1 MKSLLWSALLLALL
15 LAVAVPLLNA
25 LALAVMLVPA
35 VLLYATL
42 SKPMF
47 AVHMG
52 AVYGIALAIMGPPAL
67 IVGLFF
73 VVPAIV
79 MGHLYR
85 KGAPARKVV
94 TATLLTLLAELMLE
108 LVLLDRLFDMSL
120 LTEIRDLI
128 LQATGDLDA
137 QGLLPAT
144 WGADMTDAFIQ
155 TMIHSIPMTMITVAF
170 LYAVITHAIA
180 RPLLRASGIEVPG
193 LQKAREWMLPRLMVF
208 YYLIVLFADMVV
220 PDQGDS
226 FLTVALL
233 NLVPLMRLAFTIQ
246 AIGFFF
252 YVAHQRGWSRVVPIL
267 LGALVVAF
275 PPLSL
280 IGVFDAAFPIRAAF
294 KKP

>member
-1 MKSLLWSALLLALL
+1 MKSLLWSGLLLALL
-15 LAVAVPLLNA
+15 LAIAVPLLNA
-25 LALAVMLVPA
+25 LALVVMLVPA
-35 VLLYATL
+35 VMLYATL

-47 AVHMG
+47 AIHM
-52 AVYGIALAIMGPPAL
+52 AAALGIALAILGPPAL

-73 VVPAIV
+73 VAPSIV

-85 KGAPARKVV
+85 KGAPARKVI
-94 TATLLTLLAELMLE
+94 TTTLLTLLAELMLE
-108 LVLLDRLFDMSL
+108 LVLLDWLFDMSL

-128 LQATGDLDA
+128 LRVTGDLDA
-137 QGLLPAT
+137 QGLLPAS
-144 WGADMTDAFIQ
+144 WSADMTDVFIQ

-170 LYAVITHAIA
+170 LYAVITHAIV
-180 RPLLRASGIEVPG
+180 RPLLRASGLAVPG
-193 LQKAREWMLPRLMVF
+193 LQKARQWMLPRIMVF
-208 YYLIVLFADMVV
+208 YYVIVLFADMVV
-220 PDQGDS
+220 PAQGDS

-252 YVAHQRGWSRVVPIL
+252 YVAHERGWSRIVPIL
-267 LGALVVAF
+267 LAALVVAF

-280 IGVFDAAFPIRAAF
+280 IGVFDTAFPIRAAF